1 MIEPKQRE
9 GKTLLGSSRAKAIRL
24 VRTATAILLFGASF
38 TAVYGQ
44 APDVVKTADKKT
56 PLSPQQQSLQR
67 DQAYVRQLLQR
78 GTSDAKV
85 ESVLQLSSR
94 FTSFSPTDDFHAY
107 ALSLIAKEKA
117 ALKQSKLTQQ
127 AGVGSQTAPT
137 AAVSDSSLVPPSG
150 IVLAPSNPGG
160 ISNVK
165 SSQESNRESTQDTI
179 STSTPDNNQA
189 SVSNSSPAGFG
200 GGLFLPAASS
210 PSNGGG
216 AVQSTSRGNVSNSN
230 GATGSGSSSANESG
244 SGDSSETE
252 SGNSNTFNSDQG
264 PGPGPIGP
272 GPGCN
277 LFPAPPSVGATVP
290 LTYFGPPPSEVN
302 PSLVGPVQLLKSGTV
317 DAAHGTIT
325 LPLYLGHMKGS
336 KKNVWYIL
344 TDVDDPNVAAELGL
358 NFSAKL
364 TFASNAS
371 RTATL
376 AADGTLVFDKGT
388 VDFSPVRRIVPG
400 PAGAEFPPVS
410 AQPGAVGDADYSPF
424 VQVVNAGGVIYNA
437 PIVAFNVDASQ
448 INFPDGNVDYTRV
461 HDEVVAID
469 PINQTVTINLI
480 NGFSFGRPVWYISM
494 DTSIPLGAA
503 IEHNTFAP
511 LMQQLHLGG
520 DDSFSSPVE
529 RIFIGTNGPESGG
542 CKNPQRQGLSA
553 DLADG
558 HRPNN
563 VLGGIPTI
571 ALDYSPAWDAQL
583 FEWTKDAVENGFRG
597 QVREEFQI
605 LTFVQDGLITGPGG
619 IPFGSSGFSINCPIA
634 QRLD

>member
-1 MIEPKQRE
+1 LFQPP
-9 GKTLLGSSRAKAIRL
+9 SKA
-24 VRTATAILLFGASF
+24 
-38 TAVYGQ
+38 Q
-44 APDVVKTADKKT
+44 EKKNQQ
-56 PLSPQQQSLQR
+56 SPQEQSVRR
-67 DQAYVRQLLQR
+67 DQAYVRQLLER

-94 FTSFSPTDDFHAY
+94 FPSFNPSGDFHAY
-107 ALSLIAKEKA
+107 ALSLIAKEKK
-117 ALKQSKLTQQ
+117 ALKQPKQPQQ
-127 AGVGSQTAPT
+127 PAAGSQTAAT
-137 AAVSDSSLVPPSG
+137 AAVSDSSSA
-150 IVLAPSNPGG
+150 VLTGNVVAPSNPVGINSVKISQDGNRDSVQDTSSASTADNSQAAVSNPSPAAVVGG
-160 ISNVK
+160 GVFFPTASAP
-165 SSQESNRESTQDTI
+165 SNRGGSVQTTTSV
-179 STSTPDNNQA
+179 STSAN
-189 SVSNSSPAGFG
+189 SPATFASEG
-200 GGLFLPAASS
+200 SS
-210 PSNGGG
+210 PSG
-216 AVQSTSRGNVSNSN
+216 STSS
-230 GATGSGSSSANESG
+230 GA
-244 SGDSSETE
+244 
-252 SGNSNTFNSDQG
+252 FNSAQG

-290 LTYFGPPPSEVN
+290 LTYFGPSPSETN

-336 KKNVWYIL
+336 NKNVWYIL

-364 TFASNAS
+364 TFASNAA
-371 RTATL
+371 RTANL

-388 VDFSPVRRIVPG
+388 VDFSPVRNIVPG
-400 PAGAEFPPVS
+400 PPGAEFPPVS

-437 PIVAFNVDASQ
+437 PIVAFGVDANK
-448 INFPDGNVDYTRV
+448 INFPDGNVDYSII

-469 PINQTVTINLI
+469 PNNQTVTINLI

-511 LMQQLHLGG
+511 LMQQLHLGA
-520 DDSFSSPVE
+520 DDSFSSPIE
-529 RIFIGTNGPESGG
+529 RIFISTNGPESGG
-542 CKNPQRQGLSA
+542 CNNPLRQGLSA

-558 HRPNN
+558 ARPNN

-583 FEWTKDAVENGFRG
+583 FEWTKDAIENGFRG

-619 IPFGSSGFSINCPIA
+619 KAFGSSGFSINCPIA

>member
-1 MIEPKQRE
+1 MNEPRQRE
-9 GKTLLGSSRAKAIRL
+9 GKIPVGGSRTRVVRLIRAG
-24 VRTATAILLFGASF
+24 TAVLFFAASF
-38 TAVYGQ
+38 TALYGQ
-44 APDVVKTADKKT
+44 VPDKFKVADNKAL
-56 PLSPQQQSLQR
+56 LSPQEQSVRR
-67 DQAYVRQLLQR
+67 DQAYVHTLLGR
-78 GTSDAKV
+78 GTSAAKV
-85 ESVLQLSSR
+85 ESALQLTSR
-94 FTSFSPTDDFHAY
+94 FSSFNPSGDFHAY
-107 ALSLIAKEKA
+107 ALSLIAKEKTT
-117 ALKQSKLTQQ
+117 LKQPIQTQQ
-127 AGVGSQTAPT
+127 TGVGSQTAP
-137 AAVSDSSLVPPSG
+137 APAISVNSSVPSG
-150 IVLAPSNPGG
+150 NVVGPSNPVG
-160 ISNVK
+160 INSVK
-165 SSQESNRESTQDTI
+165 NSQESSRDNIQDTTP
-179 STSTPDNNQA
+179 TSTDNSQVA
-189 SVSNSSPAGFG
+189 GSNPSPAGFG
-200 GGLFLPAASS
+200 GGVFLPTGSA
-210 PSNGGG
+210 PSNGSGPVQATSVG
-216 AVQSTSRGNVSNSN
+216 ASSNSPVT
-230 GATGSGSSSANESG
+230 ATSGGSSQ
-244 SGDSSETE
+244 TE
-252 SGNSNTFNSDQG
+252 SSSSRTFNSDQG

-277 LFPAPPSVGATVP
+277 LFPAPPSVGASVP
-290 LTYFGPPPSEVN
+290 LTYFGPSPSETN

-317 DAAHGTIT
+317 DATHGTIT

-364 TFASNAS
+364 TFAARAA
-371 RTATL
+371 RTANL
-376 AADGTLVFDKGT
+376 DSDGSLVFDKGT
-388 VDFSPVRRIVPG
+388 VDFSPVRNIVPG
-400 PAGAEFPPVS
+400 PPGAEFPPIS

-424 VQVVNAGGVIYNA
+424 VQVTNAAGVIYNA
-437 PIVAFNVDASQ
+437 PIVAFGVDANQ
-448 INFPDGNVDYTRV
+448 INFPDGNVDYSKV

-469 PINQTVTINLI
+469 PTNQTVTINLI

-520 DDSFSSPVE
+520 DDSFSSSIE
-529 RIFIGTNGPESGG
+529 RIFIGTNGAESGG
-542 CKNPQRQGLSA
+542 CNNPQRQGLSA

-583 FEWTKDAVENGFRG
+583 FQWTKEAIEDGFRG

-619 IPFGSSGFSINCPIA
+619 KPFGSSGFSINCPIA

>member
-1 MIEPKQRE
+1 MIEPKQRKE
-9 GKTLLGSSRAKAIRL
+9 KSLLGSSRTKAIRL
-24 VRTATAILLFGASF
+24 IRTGSVLLLFAGSATPF
-38 TAVYGQ
+38 YGQ
-44 APDVVKTADKKT
+44 SPEELKAADKKT
-56 PLSPQQQSLQR
+56 KLSPQEHSVQR

-94 FTSFSPTDDFHAY
+94 FASFNPSGDFHAY
-107 ALSLIAKEKA
+107 ALSLIAKEKT
-117 ALKQSKLTQQ
+117 ALKQLKQTQQ
-127 AGVGSQTAPT
+127 AGVGSQAP
-137 AAVSDSSLVPPSG
+137 AAVSVSESSSVPSSA
-150 IVLAPSNPGG
+150 IALAPSNPVG
-160 ISNVK
+160 INNVK
-165 SSQESNRESTQDTI
+165 SSQESTRESIQDAI

-189 SVSNSSPAGFG
+189 AAPNSSPATFA
-200 GGLFLPAASS
+200 GGLFLPTASV
-210 PSNGGG
+210 PSNAGGVVQPTSVG
-216 AVQSTSRGNVSNSN
+216 AVSNSK
-230 GATGSGSSSANESG
+230 GATSSGSSSAS
-244 SGDSSETE
+244 E

-264 PGPGPIGP
+264 PGPLAIGP

-290 LTYFGPPPSEVN
+290 LTYFGPSPSETN

-317 DAAHGTIT
+317 DATRGTIT

-364 TFASNAS
+364 TFASNAA

-376 AADGTLVFDKGT
+376 AGDGTLVFDKGT
-388 VDFSPVRRIVPG
+388 VDFSPVRSIVPG

-424 VQVVNAGGVIYNA
+424 VQVTNAGGVIYNA

-448 INFPDGNVDYTRV
+448 ISFPDGNVDYTKV

-511 LMQQLHLGG
+511 LMAQLHLGT
-520 DDSFSSPVE
+520 DDSFSSPIE

-542 CKNPQRQGLSA
+542 CNNPLRQGLSA

>member
-1 MIEPKQRE
+1 MIEPNQRE
-9 GKTLLGSSRAKAIRL
+9 EKTLLGRSRAKAIRL
-24 VRTATAILLFGASF
+24 IRTGTALLLFAASA
-38 TAVYGQ
+38 TGICGQ
-44 APDVVKTADKKT
+44 STEGVKAAENKSQ
-56 PLSPQQQSLQR
+56 LSLREQSVQHDR
-67 DQAYVRQLLQR
+67 AYVRQLLQR
-78 GTSDAKV
+78 GTADAKI
-85 ESVLQLSSR
+85 EGVLQLSSR
-94 FTSFSPTDDFHAY
+94 FASFNPAGDFHAY

-117 ALKQSKLTQQ
+117 ALKQSKQTQQ
-127 AGVGSQTAPT
+127 ADLAPQTAP
-137 AAVSDSSLVPPSG
+137 AVVASASSSVLVSG
-150 IVLAPSNPGG
+150 NALAPSNPVG
-160 ISNVK
+160 INSVK
-165 SSQESNRESTQDTI
+165 SSQESSRDNASELAPTTALDNSQAA
-179 STSTPDNNQA
+179 TP
-189 SVSNSSPAGFG
+189 NSSPAAFAGA
-200 GGLFLPAASS
+200 LFLPTGSVSS
-210 PSNGGG
+210 NAGGVVQPTSVG
-216 AVQSTSRGNVSNSN
+216 AVSNSK
-230 GATGSGSSSANESG
+230 GATSTGGSSTSQ
-244 SGDSSETE
+244 
-252 SGNSNTFNSDQG
+252 SGNINTFNSDQG

-290 LTYFGPPPSEVN
+290 LTYFGPSPSETN

-317 DAAHGTIT
+317 DAARGTIT

-364 TFASNAS
+364 TFASNAA

-388 VDFSPVRRIVPG
+388 VDFSPVRNIVPG
-400 PAGAEFPPVS
+400 PSGAEFPPAS
-410 AQPGAVGDADYSPF
+410 AVPGAVGDADYSPF
-424 VQVVNAGGVIYNA
+424 VQVTNAGGVIYNA

-448 INFPDGNVDYTRV
+448 INFPDGNVDYTKV

-511 LMQQLHLGG
+511 LMQRLHLGT
-520 DDSFSSPVE
+520 DDSFSSPIE

-542 CKNPQRQGLSA
+542 CNNPLRQGLSA

-558 HRPNN
+558 ARPNN

-583 FEWTKDAVENGFRG
+583 FEWTKDAIDNGFRG

-619 IPFGSSGFSINCPIA
+619 APFGSSGFSINCPIA